1 MAQVS
6 REKQNMKSPVL
17 KTRREVVSAIICSYP
32 GGRECAA
39 ARIGL
44 ALKKF
49 DNHAYENNNSRPL
62 SDAQLYQLELEAGT
76 QHFPNYV
83 ASMYGGLFVAVPD
96 SEELDNVEMYALSV
110 QVAAKRGCVDQEIA
124 KALADGVINESEAEH
139 ILNAHNLHL
148 AARHAEVLSAID
160 LYRAK
165 TGTAK

>member
-1 MAQVS
+1 MTRAS
-6 REKQNMKSPVL
+6 REKQNMKSLVL

-62 SDAQLYQLELEAGT
+62 TDIQLYQLEQETGT

-83 ASMYGGLFVAVPD
+83 ASMYGGLFVPVPD
-96 SEELDNVEMYALSV
+96 IDTMDNVEMYALSV

-124 KALADGVINESEAEH
+124 KALADGVISEAEAEH

-148 AARHAEVLSAID
+148 AARHAEVLAAID

-165 TGTAK
+165 SGPAK

>member
-1 MAQVS
+1 MARNI

-76 QHFPNYV
+76 QHLPNYV
-83 ASMYGGLFVAVPD
+83 ASMYGGLFVPVPD

-124 KALADGVINESEAEH
+124 KALADGVINEHEAEH

-165 TGTAK
+165 TGMAK

>member
-1 MAQVS
+1 MAQIS

-62 SDAQLYQLELEAGT
+62 SDAQLFQLEQEAGT

-83 ASMYGGLFVAVPD
+83 ASMYGGLFVPVPD

-165 TGTAK
+165 SGPAK